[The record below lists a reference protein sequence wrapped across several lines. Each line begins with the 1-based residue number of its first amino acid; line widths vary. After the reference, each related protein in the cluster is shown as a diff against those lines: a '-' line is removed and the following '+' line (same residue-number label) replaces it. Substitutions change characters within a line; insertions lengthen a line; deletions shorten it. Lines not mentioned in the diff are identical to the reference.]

1 MNIFKRQIA
10 SNEALSDSEA
20 LKGGGSTSF
29 FSHLPRLEAM

>member
-20 LKGGGSTSF
+20 LKGGVNFF